1 MRSTLILA
9 LSGVL
14 AVVIQTTM
22 TSRLGF
28 LPVAP
33 NLILVL
39 VVYLGLRIPT
49 GWGALGAFLLG
60 YLLDTF
66 SGSIP
71 GLHCFAMTLVFAMV
85 YLVSGRLW
93 MQNPVTSFAIMV
105 LACLLEI
112 FVLASYFAL
121 TGAFASG
128 GAILL
133 RPLFIEA
140 LLALVVSP
148 LIFPLLDAYVPPV
161 PRQKAHAAE

>member
-1 MRSTLILA
+1 
-9 LSGVL
+9 
-14 AVVIQTTM
+14 
-22 TSRLGF
+22 
-28 LPVAP
+28 
-33 NLILVL
+33 
-39 VVYLGLRIPT
+39 
-49 GWGALGAFLLG
+49 
-60 YLLDTF
+60 
-66 SGSIP
+66 
-71 GLHCFAMTLVFAMV
+71 
-85 YLVSGRLW
+85 